1 MFGEMLL
8 DRIELMKS
16 DLSAKG
22 ARYSIL
28 QSFPLGWVT
37 CPQRSPA

>member
-1 MFGEMLL
+1 MML

-16 DLSAKG
+16 DLSASG

-28 QSFPLGWVT
+28 HSFPLG
-37 CPQRSPA
+37 